1 MPPVN
6 SLLSVIF
13 NPAAST
19 TVEDLQSPVLRRTMC
34 SFLSLVSKTAAAK
47 ELQGT
52 QAETP
57 AKTLPTHLPLAP
69 STFSWPPLL
78 LCSPGTLQERRTQVS
93 QPFCWIISLFYTKQW
108 QLSCLGSMISG
119 TQTYLACFPFR
130 DVGLLSVSPKKTKRK
145 VLFCSAPIFF
155 VSAYNDC
162 WCPPSHCKHVLGK
175 CSPRGTSADLWA
187 LHIWSLPLR
196 GSKQGKG
203 FTPAASAL
211 WRC

>member
-1 MPPVN
+1 MRVNPQCHHLTIIWETHSVPVGYPITRVQIVLHAIWLIN

-13 NPAAST
+13 NPVAST

-57 AKTLPTHLPLAP
+57 AKTLPTHLLLAP

-78 LCSPGTLQERRTQVS
+78 LCSPGTLQVCRTQVP

-108 QLSCLGSMISG
+108 QLPCLGSIISR
-119 TQTYLACFPFR
+119 TQTYHR
-130 DVGLLSVSPKKTKRK
+130 YLLPIQGCGIAIPQKTRGR
-145 VLFCSAPIFF
+145 
-155 VSAYNDC
+155 C
-162 WCPPSHCKHVLGK
+162 WFAQL
-175 CSPRGTSADLWA
+175 
-187 LHIWSLPLR
+187 
-196 GSKQGKG
+196 
-203 FTPAASAL
+203 
-211 WRC
+211 